1 MRLTVANISTAI
13 AAGEFAAALR
23 AIEHQVRS
31 DFQPEWSVAAT
42 LSGVALDLAAADAP
56 IQDHGDAVIYVGERS
71 QDPTTGV
78 DEAIGYHDTNHRDVP
93 YGFVFLDVCARQHE
107 VWTTTLSHEVL
118 ELLADPRAEKS
129 VPGVHPKI
137 PGRPVRF
144 DLEVCDP
151 TQGDSYLVDGVRVS
165 NFVGRSY
172 FGLVGG
178 SGRTNFLG
186 LELAPFG
193 VRRNGYVQYED
204 GKKAHQ
210 VYGEAVTPDML
221 AAKALLKTGRRN
233 ARRVARLAG

>member
-1 MRLTVANISTAI
+1 MRLTVANISTTI
-13 AAGEFAAALR
+13 AADEFEAALR
-23 AIEHQVRS
+23 AIEHQVNAQ
-31 DFQPEWSVAAT
+31 FQPEWHVAAT
-42 LSGVALDLAAADAP
+42 LRGVALDLQAAAAP
-56 IQDHGDAVIYVGERS
+56 IDDHADAILYVGARA
-71 QDPTTGV
+71 QDPTRGV
-78 DEAIGYHDTNHRDVP
+78 DEAIGYHDTNHANVP
-93 YGFVFLDVCARQHE
+93 YGFVFLDVCERQHE

-118 ELLADPRAEKS
+118 ELLVDPNAEKT
-129 VPGVHPKI
+129 VPGAHPTI
-137 PGRPVRF
+137 PGRTVRY

-186 LELAPFG
+186 LELAAFG

-204 GKKAHQ
+204 GQKAHQ
-210 VYGEAVTPDML
+210 VFGEAVTNDMR

-233 ARRVARLAG
+233 ARRAARLGG

>member
-1 MRLTVANISTAI
+1 MRVTVTNLSAAI
-13 AAGEFAAALR
+13 EPGAFETALR
-23 AIEHQVRS
+23 AIERQVSR
-31 DFQPEWSVAAT
+31 DFQPEWHAGAT
-42 LSGVALDLAAADAP
+42 LVGKALRLGEARAPIDDHADA
-56 IQDHGDAVIYVGERS
+56 IIYVGERA

-78 DEAIGYHDTNHRDVP
+78 DEAIGYHDTNHANVP

-118 ELLADPRAEKS
+118 ELLVDPHAEKT
-129 VPGVHPKI
+129 VAGAHPKI
-137 PGRPVRF
+137 PGRTVRY

-151 TQGDSYLVDGVRVS
+151 TQGDTYLVDGVRVS

-172 FGLVGG
+172 FGLIGG
-178 SGRTNFLG
+178 SGRTNHLG

-204 GKKAHQ
+204 GRKAHQ
-210 VYGEAVTPDML
+210 VFGEAVTNDMR

-233 ARRVARLAG
+233 ARRAARLGG